1 MITVN
6 LFDSTFAHSKNENG
20 FLTSTKD
27 RKPLEIQYVEKLL
40 NFDGITVFCDD
51 LMYSEFPDK
60 VKTKTKVAWCLESPA
75 VKPYISASLHGIA
88 DKFDYIVTFREDLIK
103 HNPKKFLPAI
113 VGGTWIPE
121 KDHNLYDDQKIKKC
135 SLLLSGKSFT
145 SGQSLRHQIAYSVAG
160 IDVMGGGSKTG
171 HIKNKLDAFKNYK
184 YSFII
189 ENCQH
194 YNYFT
199 EKLIDCLVTGTVPIY
214 YGCQNIGDHF
224 NTKGFVIMNNL
235 KDLENLKLNNA
246 AYEEIKP
253 FIKENFERAKNY
265 LSSDDSLAKI
275 INKYIL

>member
-1 MITVN
+1 MIEVN
-6 LFDSTFAHSKNENG
+6 LFDGTFAHSKGENG

-27 RKPLEIQYVEKLL
+27 RKPLEIQYTERLL
-40 NFDGITVFCDD
+40 DYDGVTVFCDD

-60 VKTKTKVAWCLESPA
+60 VKSKYKVAWCLESPA

-88 DKFDYIVTFREDLIK
+88 DKFDYIITFREDLIK
-103 HNPKKFLPAI
+103 LNPKKFLPAI

-121 KDHNLYDDQKIKKC
+121 RDHSLYTDQKTKKC

-145 SGQSLRHQIAYSVAG
+145 SGQSLRHQIAHSVAG
-160 IDVMGGGSKTG
+160 IDIMGGGSKTG
-171 HIKNKLDAFKNYK
+171 HIKNKLDSLKNYK

-214 YGCQNIGDHF
+214 FGCPNISDHF
-224 NTKGFVIMNNL
+224 NINGFVVINNFR
-235 KDLENLKLNNA
+235 DLENIKLTNA
-246 AYEEIKP
+246 KYEEYKP
-253 FIKENFERAKNY
+253 YIKENFEKAKNY

-275 INKYIL
+275 IQKYIL